1 LYSYI
6 FTQLFPSQLFT
17 FLFLI
22 IYFLFL
28 ICMKIRFQ
36 NSPKETKGMTTEEL
50 RSNFLCENLM
60 KADDITYIYSHQDR
74 MIIGGVKP
82 VRTNVA
88 LKNNA
93 ELRSEYFLERREIGI
108 INVAGNGIVTVDGV
122 SYELNKLECLYAGKG
137 VKDVS
142 FKTVNEDDPA
152 VFFFLSAPAHHTYP
166 TTKFTKEQ
174 ASPVSLGTAA
184 TSNERTI
191 YKYIHADGIQSCQ
204 LVMGL
209 TVLKEGNVWN
219 SVPPHTHT
227 RRMEVYFYFDVP
239 AEQRIFH
246 MMGEP
251 NETRHL
257 IMQNHEAVISAPW
270 SVHFGCGTSN
280 YSFIW
285 GMAGENKQFTDMD
298 PAPIAELK

>member
-1 LYSYI
+1 
-6 FTQLFPSQLFT
+6 
-17 FLFLI
+17 
-22 IYFLFL
+22 
-28 ICMKIRFQ
+28 MEIRFQ
-36 NSPKETKGMTTEEL
+36 NSPKETGGMTTEAL

-60 KADDITYIYSHQDR
+60 RIDDITYIYSHYDR

-82 VRTNVA
+82 VKKAVG
-88 LKNNA
+88 LKNYP

-108 INVAGNGIVTVDGV
+108 INVGGEGKVVADGTEYPL
-122 SYELNKLECLYAGKG
+122 SKLECLYAGKG
-137 VKDVS
+137 VKDIS
-142 FKTVNEDDPA
+142 FKSLDDTDPA
-152 VFFFLSAPAHHTYP
+152 VFFLLSAPAHHSYH
-166 TTKFTKEQ
+166 TTRYTKEQ
-174 ASPVSLGTAA
+174 AAPVNLGATN

-209 TVLKEGNVWN
+209 TVLKEGSVWN

-227 RRMEVYFYFDVP
+227 RRSEVYFYFDVP
-239 AEQRIFH
+239 DQHRVFH

-257 IMQNHEAVISAPW
+257 IMKNHEAVISAPW

-280 YSFIW
+280 YAFIW
-285 GMAGENKQFTDMD
+285 GMAGENQQFTDMH
-298 PAPIAELK
+298 PAPIHELK